1 MKILRLINTITMER
15 TIDREFLN
23 NTVMLLSQVG
33 EAAIHSPSTDVT
45 EIFVKCCSTV
55 SAANRTVML

>member
-1 MKILRLINTITMER
+1 MER

-55 SAANRTVML
+55 SATNRTVML